1 MSHLSGIDTIRVVR
15 AGCCSA
21 LIVMTISMLGCGRKQ
36 ENAAVGTTGTET
48 QKTFASPAEAGKAFV
63 DAARSGDEAAL
74 LAIFG
79 PDGKEVLITG
89 DPEKDRNALRTFVSA
104 YETMNRWGKINAG
117 GEMLYVGAENFPVPI
132 PLLQTSSGRWYFDSA
147 GGADEILARRIG
159 RNELV
164 AIAATGA
171 LANAQQA
178 YFSGTHAGGDVKQYA
193 QKFASDEGKQNGLY
207 WPVSEGRTQSPL
219 GQLGDFAKDA
229 GYTNAGG
236 SPQPFSGYYFRI
248 LTKQGNTAKDGAKDY
263 VVNGKMTRGFAI
275 LAYPAEY
282 QNSGIM
288 TFLIGTDGTVYE
300 KDLGPKTADTAAAI
314 TEYNPGD
321 GWKPVNRQPSV
332 E

>member
-1 MSHLSGIDTIRVVR
+1 MSHLSGINAIRVVR

-21 LIVMTISMLGCGRKQ
+21 LIVTTISMLGCGRKQ
-36 ENAAVGTTGTET
+36 ENAAVATTGTET
-48 QKTFASPAEAGKAFV
+48 QKTFASPAEAGKAFLE
-63 DAARSGDEAAL
+63 AARSGDETAL

-79 PDGKEVLITG
+79 PDGKDVLFSG
-89 DPEKDRNALRTFVSA
+89 DPAKDQNARRAFISA
-104 YETMNRWGKINAG
+104 YETMNRWGKITG
-117 GEMLYVGAENFPVPI
+117 GGQMLYVGPENFQFPI

-164 AIAATGA
+164 AIAATAA

-178 YFSGTHAGGDVKQYA
+178 YFSGTRAGGDARQYA

-207 WPVSEGRTQSPL
+207 WRDSEGRTPSPL
-219 GQLGDFAKDA
+219 GQLGDFAK
-229 GYTNAGG
+229 T
-236 SPQPFSGYYFRI
+236 PQPFNGYYFRI
-248 LTKQGNTAKDGAKDY
+248 LTKQGNTAKGGAKDY
-263 VVNGKMTRGFAI
+263 VVNGKMTGGFAI

-288 TFLIGTDGTVYE
+288 SFLVGTDGIVYE
-300 KDLGPKTADTAAAI
+300 KDLGPKTGDTAVAI

-321 GWKPVNRQPSV
+321 GWKPMTGDVSARESP
-332 E
+332 